1 VATDVGIVSST
12 SQGAATDRVAAA
24 LNLALN
30 RRAGRRLWS
39 QPADRERVAAVL
51 RGLPSH
57 GWVCRRDRA
66 LLVLSQFAGVPYRL
80 IARLTRA
87 DVAFI
92 DETAIVS
99 TPTGTATLHMD
110 RDNLLCGPCGL
121 ARWVHALDLIVVHPH
136 AAVVASILSRA
147 APLTADSPH
156 LCRSAVAFTEAISTD
171 LLFPPTDQ
179 WGCLGVPGDQEH
191 RARELEHR
199 ARHLM
204 ERPVTTPRTGFN
216 RRGRV

>member
-1 VATDVGIVSST
+1 VATDEGVVTST

-30 RRAGRRLWS
+30 RRAGQRLWS
-39 QPADRERVAAVL
+39 QPVDRERVAAAL

-57 GWVCRRDRA
+57 GWVGRRDRA
-66 LLVLSQFAGVPYRL
+66 LLVLSQFAGVPYRF
-80 IARLTRA
+80 IARLTRG
-87 DVAFI
+87 DVTFT
-92 DETAIVS
+92 DGTAMVS
-99 TPTGTATLHMD
+99 TPAGTATLHMD

-121 ARWVHALDLIVVHPH
+121 ARWVHALDLTVVHPH
-136 AAVVASILSRA
+136 AAVIASILSRA

-156 LCRSAVAFTEAISTD
+156 LCRSAVASIEAINTG

-199 ARHLM
+199 ARHLV
-204 ERPVTTPRTGFN
+204 ERPVTTPRTGTS
-216 RRGRV
+216 RTGRV